1 MDYMSLT
8 PNDSFCSVFFSDT
21 PAILMAMQEGGAS
34 IIELG
39 IPYTDPQADGATIQL
54 TNQVAIKGG
63 TSEINQCL
71 DMIREARAMGL
82 SVPVVLMG
90 YYNPFLQYGIEK
102 LCAETK
108 EAGGDGFIVVDLPP
122 EMGVTLNKSCVD
134 NGLSNIVINVSK
146 R

>member
-1 MDYMSLT
+1 
-8 PNDSFCSVFFSDT
+8 
-21 PAILMAMQEGGAS
+21 MQEGGAS

-71 DMIREARAMGL
+71 DMVRDARSMGL
-82 SVPVVLMG
+82 TVPVVLMG
-90 YYNPFLQYGIEK
+90 YYNPFLQYGLEK
-102 LCAETK
+102 LCEETK

-122 EMGVTLNKSCVD
+122 EMGVALNKSCVD
-134 NGLSNIVINVSK
+134 NGLSNIPLVAPTSSDK
-146 R
+146 RIESLAKMASTFL